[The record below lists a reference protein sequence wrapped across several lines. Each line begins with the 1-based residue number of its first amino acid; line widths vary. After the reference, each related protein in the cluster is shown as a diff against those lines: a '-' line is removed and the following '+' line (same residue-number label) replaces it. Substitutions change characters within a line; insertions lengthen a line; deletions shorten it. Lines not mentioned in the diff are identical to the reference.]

1 MKSNKCRATSKNK
14 WNWDS
19 KAIEDVRREKEK
31 HRDSEDLEGLRDL
44 LENVMLKDS
53 HFPLEFIQNAEDEQ
67 SSKIGFHL
75 YDSGLMIYNNGK
87 PFRIEKGRND
97 IKGFCSIGISQKYK
111 KGIGFLGVGS
121 KTIFTITKR
130 PWVVSGKYNFAVQ
143 DMLYPSP
150 RKTLPPFSSSII
162 DRIDRFPNRG
172 AIFYSPLLPGSGG
185 KCEANKI
192 SEILKGLDQ
201 SVLMFLDSIDT
212 VEIKD
217 LRDSETSVTFSRR
230 DVEFYAKYNVDGI
243 GAYTCKRIRLSTK
256 RSDNQGGDEENA
268 SEWIMGNLDINVS
281 EDAKRNLPKSPLYEK
296 KRASKRTRISIAIP
310 LKFDHERS
318 YPLYCYLPLIESD
331 TGLPFMLQGDFIP
344 TVERQH
350 IQTDLTWNKEL
361 LQNLGVLLA
370 KTIDTCY
377 KHKRIQVE
385 FDLLIPWDKNYVAY
399 LEPFMVSFKNEI
411 INMKFKFGDSSKP
424 LPLNNYIICNPETVF
439 LTEKNL
445 RLVRPGNY
453 CRLFLDRNSNFRR
466 SLEWIGVDRLS
477 TKDVFQV
484 MLRQRKN
491 KRIDPRWIFDC
502 YYSLATA
509 DDNAEIDSDTLE
521 LMQTTEWLLTNKRAF
536 SVPHEKLYFR
546 MAKAKS
552 EIPYIE
558 DFIEVQ
564 FLHPILTTFS
574 GSRKYLVD
582 GHEREVIRKF
592 LTDTF
597 GIQILQDEGHLIRN
611 LVVPLLE
618 SSQLSDN
625 KRVQYFLALLFYHNK
640 LQKKLMRDGGYGNN
654 LDRGKERLQ
663 EICKNILL
671 PVTAFNIKTKKQYR
685 AGLKKI
691 EQVYWRG
698 RKNHPSICFKIFGAT
713 HDVHFLSPSFY
724 RKIKERISFD
734 DTEVVNALRHV
745 GISPDLKILEK
756 KYTEDDVT
764 PFDVSTHL
772 VDWRLIDHEVPGFK
786 ELSLQVLKENPEII
800 HCILKDL
807 SSKYRKVDY
816 GRGFLEARFTSNR
829 KSHGYVSSIGRLLES
844 IKIKNKEGNEHYLND
859 FVFGTKFSSLVPDYS
874 LLIPFDTKGMGDLL
888 TALNMRNE
896 PTEKELV
903 DAIERVKEKYGG
915 QAKEMPHSE
924 LKRLCDIYDKLS
936 NFDSVSPDIF
946 FKSNHLESCWFKPD
960 ECYWSDPT
968 TQFKKYYPV
977 IGDFYRTLGKE
988 RFALFEKF
996 GVNEIPLI
1004 KHIFRRFATL
1014 RERINKSKKFPTHE
1028 EIIEL
1033 RSYYKCLVGKNIPE
1047 KLRTRK
1053 IFLTDSG
1060 NMVDGSSLYTCNNI
1074 ELHRALSQKLSNKI
1088 INSNIVLEFPSPLEK
1103 IFNIK
1108 NIESTIHIDSIP
1120 FGRENNDLT
1129 ISFRWLLKM
1138 IAAYEYK
1145 RKDDPHEDNIT
1156 HLQELSEN
1164 IRVVDVE
1171 RIEIKLNICSFPIDA
1186 SLDTLFIDGSL
1197 YLVDIRDDERILS
1210 RVREHAV
1217 HAILKD
1223 YPNETMNFAK
1233 ALISSGL
1240 TLDSIQRSFFDQGFS
1255 EDDISHFLN
1264 EMEIIRGIRSDEE
1277 ESKIEDA
1284 QDTSGIE
1291 EEPRGKLK
1299 KEIDDQER
1307 KKKAHMFFPILV
1319 NPFEYEVD
1327 EIKLSELVNGEGR
1340 ELGFRRRRERK
1351 KEPTR
1356 GKHPVPPISNLGVEE
1371 IGIQFVEMACKEL
1384 FDIQTDDDIKDI
1396 HEESKAYD
1404 IILNLAGGKKYIE
1417 VKASLSEPVPRLTRE
1432 QFEKAKKEKQDYYL
1446 FLVGNIQ
1453 SNLGNVYV
1461 RYIQNPA
1468 SHKHVRLGGARLKEI
1483 NLDNWGNINFN
1494 KRKRGH
1500 KNDYQW
1506 GVPRAE
1512 TAGSA

>member
-1 MKSNKCRATSKNK
+1 MKSGECHRTSKNK
-14 WNWDS
+14 RNWDS
-19 KAIEDVRREKEK
+19 KAIEDVKREKEK
-31 HRDSEDLEGLRDL
+31 HRDSEDLERLRDL
-44 LENVMLKDS
+44 LENAMLKDS
-53 HFPLEFIQNAEDEQ
+53 HFPLEFIQNAEDEE
-67 SSKIGFHL
+67 SDKIGFHL

-130 PWVVSGKYNFAVQ
+130 PWVVSGQYNFAVQ

-150 RKTLPPFSSSII
+150 CKDLPPFSSDII
-162 DRIDRFPNRG
+162 DEIDEFPSRG
-172 AIFYSPLLPGSGG
+172 AIFYSPLLPDSDG
-185 KCEANKI
+185 KCEASKI
-192 SEILKGLDQ
+192 SDILNGLDQ
-201 SVLMFLDSIDT
+201 SVLMFLDCIDT
-212 VEIKD
+212 VEVED
-217 LRDSETSVTFSRR
+217 LRDPETSVTFSRR
-230 DVEFYAKYNVDGI
+230 DVEIYAKYGVDGI
-243 GAYTCKRIRLSTK
+243 DAYTCKRIRLSTK
-256 RSDNQGGDEENA
+256 RSDNQDGNEENA
-268 SEWIMGNLDINVS
+268 SEWIMASLDVNVS
-281 EDAKRNLPKSPLYEK
+281 EDAKRNLPKSPLYDK
-296 KRASKRTRISIAIP
+296 KRSSKRTRISIAIP
-310 LKFDHERS
+310 FTLERS
-318 YPLYCYLPLIESD
+318 YPLYCYLPLKESD

-361 LQNLGVLLA
+361 LQNLGFLLA

-377 KHKRIQVE
+377 KHERIQVE
-385 FDLLIPWDKNYVAY
+385 FDLLIPWDKNYVAH

-424 LPLNNYIICNPETVF
+424 LPLNNYIICSPETAF
-439 LTEKNL
+439 LTDRNL
-445 RLVRPGNY
+445 KLIRPGSY
-453 CRLFLDRNSNFRR
+453 SRLSLDRNSNFRK
-466 SLEWIGVDRLS
+466 SLQWIGVESLS
-477 TKDVFQV
+477 IKDVFQIL
-484 MLRQRKN
+484 MKQSKN
-491 KRIDPRWIFDC
+491 KHINPVWIFDC
-502 YYSLATA
+502 YYSFAIA
-509 DDNAEIDSDTLE
+509 DDNAEIDDYTLG
-521 LMQTTEWLLTNKRAF
+521 LMQTNEWLLTNKRAF
-536 SVPHEKLYFR
+536 SVPHEELYFR

-564 FLHPILTTFS
+564 FLHPIFTTFS
-574 GSRKYLVD
+574 GSRKYLV
-582 GHEREVIRKF
+582 ERSRRDVVRKF

-618 SSQLSDN
+618 SRRLSDE
-625 KRVQYFLALLFYHNK
+625 KRMQYFLALLFYHNK
-640 LQKKLMRDGGYGNN
+640 LQKKLMRDGGYGND

-671 PVTAFNIKTKKQYR
+671 PVTAFNIKTRKQYP
-685 AGLKKI
+685 AGLKVI
-691 EQVYWRG
+691 EQAYWRG
-698 RKNHPSICFKIFGAT
+698 RKNHPSICFKIFNST
-713 HDVHFLSPSFY
+713 PDVYFLSQSFY
-724 RKIKERISFD
+724 KKIKERISFD
-734 DTEVVNALRHV
+734 DTEVANALEHI
-745 GISPDLKILEK
+745 GISPELKILEK
-756 KYTEDDVT
+756 KYTGDDVT
-764 PFDVSTHL
+764 PFDVSTYL
-772 VDWRLIDHEVPGFK
+772 VDWRLVDYEVPGFK

-816 GRGFLEARFTSNR
+816 GRGFLEASFTSSR
-829 KSHGYVSSIGRLLES
+829 KSHGYVSSIGRLLKS
-844 IKIKNKEGNEHYLND
+844 IKIKDKEGNEHYLND

-896 PTEKELV
+896 PTEKELM
-903 DAIERVKEKYGG
+903 DAIERVKEKYSG
-915 QAKEMPHSE
+915 QVKEMPHSE

-946 FKSNHLESCWFKPD
+946 FKSNYLESCWFKPD

-968 TQFKKYYPV
+968 TQFKKHYPV
-977 IGDFYRTLGKE
+977 IGDLYRTLGKE
-988 RFALFEKF
+988 RFDLFEKF

-1004 KHIFRRFATL
+1004 KHIFRRFAAL
-1014 RERINKSKKFPTHE
+1014 RERINKSKESPTHE
-1028 EIIEL
+1028 AIIEL
-1033 RSYYKCLVGKNIPE
+1033 RSYYKYLVGKIIPQ

-1088 INSNIVLEFPSPLEK
+1088 INSNIVLGFPSVLER

-1120 FGRENNDLT
+1120 SGRENNDLT
-1129 ISFRWLLKM
+1129 ILFRWLLKM

-1145 RKDDPHEDNIT
+1145 REDDPHEDNIT

-1171 RIEIKLNICSFPIDA
+1171 RIEIKLNIDSSPIDT
-1186 SLDTLFIDGSL
+1186 SIDTLFINDSL

-1223 YPNETMNFAK
+1223 YSNETMNFAK
-1233 ALISSGL
+1233 VLISSGL
-1240 TLDSIQRSFFDQGFS
+1240 TLGSIQRSFFDQGFS
-1255 EDDISHFLN
+1255 EDDINHFFN

-1291 EEPRGKLK
+1291 EEPRDKLK
-1299 KEIDDQER
+1299 KEMHGQER
-1307 KKKAHMFFPILV
+1307 KEKAHTFFPILA
-1319 NPFEYEVD
+1319 NPFECEVD
-1327 EIKLSELVNGEGR
+1327 EIELSKSVDGEGR
-1340 ELGFRRRRERK
+1340 ELGFKGRQERK
-1351 KEPTR
+1351 KKPSGR
-1356 GKHPVPPISNLGVEE
+1356 KHPVRTISNLDVEE
-1371 IGIQFVEMACKEL
+1371 IGIEFVKMACKEV
-1384 FDIQTDDDIKDI
+1384 FDTQTDDDIKDV
-1396 HEESKAYD
+1396 HEKSKAYD
-1404 IILNLAGGKKYIE
+1404 IIVNLAGGKKYIE
-1417 VKASLSEPVPRLTRE
+1417 MKASLSEPEPRLSRR
-1432 QFEKAKKEKQDYYL
+1432 QFERARKEKQDYYL

-1453 SNLGNVYV
+1453 SNQGGVYV

-1468 SHKHVRLGGARLKEI
+1468 LRNHVRLGGARLKEI
-1483 NLDNWGNINFN
+1483 NWDSWGNIKFN
-1494 KRKRGH
+1494 KRKKRPE
-1500 KNDYQW
+1500 K
-1506 GVPRAE
+1506 
-1512 TAGSA
+1512 